1 MPKVAI
7 LGATGYTARELI
19 LLLLAHPQAEIVCAT
34 SRQEGATTLADSHP
48 QLAGRIDLAL
58 SRFDLEQLLNLGV
71 DTVFSCLPHAASAK
85 VIQPICEQGIRVID
99 FSADYRLDDVDTFE
113 SWYGVT
119 HPDPGQVGSV
129 PYGLPELFRDDIRR
143 ASLVANPGCFPTS
156 VLLPIGPL
164 LKQGLISG
172 AQLII
177 DSKTG
182 VSGGGRS
189 PKPGFH
195 YVECNE
201 SIRAYGV
208 GNHRHTP
215 EINQLLQR
223 YSGVESD
230 VVFTPHLAPMDRGI
244 LSTIYCQPQTGS
256 SRQSV
261 HDCLVEFY
269 RDEPFVRIVDTPPA
283 TKQVTQT
290 NYCDI
295 AVSESAGV
303 IILTSAIDNLI
314 KGASGLAVQ
323 NFNLMCGFE
332 ETTALVS

>member
-19 LLLLAHPQAEIVCAT
+19 LLLLGHPQAEIVSVT
-34 SRQEGATTLADSHP
+34 SRQSSAGKIADSHP
-48 QLAGRIDLAL
+48 QLRGRLDLEL
-58 SRFDLEQLLNLGV
+58 SHFDLEQLLNLGV
-71 DTVFSCLPHAASAK
+71 DTVFSCLPHAASAE
-85 VIQPICEQGIRVID
+85 VIRPIVEQGIRVID
-99 FSADYRLDDVDTFE
+99 FSADYRLDNVDTFE
-113 SWYGVT
+113 QWYGVT

-129 PYGLPELFRDDIRR
+129 PYGLPELFRDDIQG
-143 ASLVANPGCFPTS
+143 APLVANPGCFPTS

-164 LKQGLISG
+164 LKHRLIADSP
-172 AQLII
+172 LII

-195 YVECNE
+195 FVECNE
-201 SIRAYGV
+201 SIRAYGI
-208 GNHRHTP
+208 GSHRHAP
-215 EINQLLQR
+215 EINQLLHR
-223 YSGVESD
+223 YSSVHAD

-244 LSTIYCQPQTGS
+244 LSTIYCQPQAGS
-256 SRQSV
+256 SRQTV
-261 HDCLVEFY
+261 LDCLSDFY

-290 NYCDI
+290 NFCDI
-295 AVSESAGV
+295 AVSESAGFIV
-303 IILTSAIDNLI
+303 VTSVIDNLI